1 MAAPTPTTVT
11 LSNQSGD
18 TALLVSSTYKSSP
31 YVIKSGDS
39 VSFEQNT
46 SLNTFGSA
54 VYAMGKMATWIVVW
68 TANNQV
74 ATSVLPAGTRVIW
87 EDVWS
92 TIGPDKAESSYDTGY
107 GWGYKSEV
115 EISSNGDAQTL
126 TATISTVP
134 TN

>member
-1 MAAPTPTTVT
+1 MAAPTPTFVG

-18 TALLVSSTYKSSP
+18 TALLVSSTYISSP
-31 YVIKSGDS
+31 IIIKSGDS
-39 VSFEQNT
+39 VVFEQNT
-46 SLNTFGSA
+46 ALDTFGSA

-74 ATSVLPAGTRVIW
+74 ATSIRPADTLVIW
-87 EDVWS
+87 EHVRS
-92 TIGPDKAESSYDTGY
+92 TIRPDKAESSYDTRY

-115 EISSNGDAQTL
+115 EISWNGDAQTL
-126 TATISTVP
+126 NATISTVP